1 MQTLLEQKTIP
12 ETSFE
17 LINQSS
23 QTPPYIYL
31 CVWSRKTFLKNKNPT
46 PRRYSLRSINQM
58 KRRFFKF
65 SDAELIC
72 LRRPSPSPTPRTITT
87 SPSSS
92 ILAKPPFYRFFQ
104 SSPPSNSASAS
115 AKHLISNVIGLFV
128 HKLTI
133 NDNSGSNNNNND
145 IKSKERKDPT
155 NKISSLRNNNNDL
168 KSKKRED
175 LVNKISSLRDELLQ
189 NVDMV
194 FQILEETKKDD
205 PSLLTN
211 SSAFLELLKLLLLS
225 SPKVALKVCCLLL
238 PFIYLV
244 ISE

>member
-1 MQTLLEQKTIP
+1 
-12 ETSFE
+12 
-17 LINQSS
+17 
-23 QTPPYIYL
+23 
-31 CVWSRKTFLKNKNPT
+31 
-46 PRRYSLRSINQM
+46 M

-145 IKSKERKDPT
+145 IKSKESKDPT

-225 SPKVALKVCCLLL
+225 SPKLALKVCCLLL

>member
-1 MQTLLEQKTIP
+1 M
-12 ETSFE
+12 
-17 LINQSS
+17 
-23 QTPPYIYL
+23 
-31 CVWSRKTFLKNKNPT
+31 
-46 PRRYSLRSINQM
+46 
-58 KRRFFKF
+58 
-65 SDAELIC
+65 
-72 LRRPSPSPTPRTITT
+72 
-87 SPSSS
+87 
-92 ILAKPPFYRFFQ
+92 
-104 SSPPSNSASAS
+104 
-115 AKHLISNVIGLFV
+115 IGLFV
-128 HKLTI
+128 HKLTS
-133 NDNSGSNNNNND
+133 NDNSSSHNNNND

-155 NKISSLRNNNNDL
+155 NKISSLRNNNNDI
-168 KSKKRED
+168 KSKQRED